1 MFYKKIMKLNNR
13 RKSARPL
20 NVVYCHCFVMEV
32 LNINSLLAHLDN
44 LKILIDRSKID
55 VLETKLDCSIK
66 DNEI

>member
-1 MFYKKIMKLNNR
+1 
-13 RKSARPL
+13 
-20 NVVYCHCFVMEV
+20 MEV